1 VGHRRRLDH
10 IAIAVRNLE
19 SSLSRWTALLGIEP
33 SEVEIHSIESE
44 GVRVAMLPLADGVMV
59 ELMEPLSDQSPVAR
73 FLERRGEGIHHFALR
88 SKDPAKDL
96 ARAREIGLEAV
107 GDGPVETTVGDL
119 VAFLHPRSLNG
130 VLLEFKQRR
139 EERSHGGGT

>member
-1 VGHRRRLDH
+1 MDHRRRLDH
-10 IAIAVRNLE
+10 IAIAVRNLDR
-19 SSLSRWTALLGIEP
+19 SLPRWAALLGLDS

-59 ELMEPLSDQSPVAR
+59 ELMEPLSEQSPVAR
-73 FLERRGEGIHHFALR
+73 FLARRGEGIHHFALR
-88 SKDPAKDL
+88 SDDPASDL
-96 ARAREIGLEAV
+96 THSRQVGLEAV
-107 GDGPVETTVGDL
+107 SEEPVETTVGDL